1 MLKKVRIKGI
11 SFKNN
16 KETPKFAKKHSNVGA
31 NVERSV
37 LDVFKFFYEISAY
50 FPNKLLLKHRLFR
63 KKSYDK
69 NFVTA
74 PPISIVLLDK
84 RVILPPMFLVIT
96 ISRLDPAIIPIFYN
110 SSPLVSISFL
120 YQ

>member
-37 LDVFKFFYEISAY
+37 PDVF
-50 FPNKLLLKHRLFR
+50 
-63 KKSYDK
+63 
-69 NFVTA
+69 
-74 PPISIVLLDK
+74 
-84 RVILPPMFLVIT
+84 
-96 ISRLDPAIIPIFYN
+96 
-110 SSPLVSISFL
+110 
-120 YQ
+120 

>member
-11 SFKNN
+11 SFKYN

-37 LDVFKFFYEISAY
+37 PDVFKFFYEISAY

-63 KKSYDK
+63 KKSCDK

-74 PPISIVLLDK
+74 PPHWSQ
-84 RVILPPMFLVIT
+84 LVFYT
-96 ISRLDPAIIPIFYN
+96 NRMNLSAI
-110 SSPLVSISFL
+110 
-120 YQ
+120 

>member
-37 LDVFKFFYEISAY
+37 
-50 FPNKLLLKHRLFR
+50 
-63 KKSYDK
+63 
-69 NFVTA
+69 
-74 PPISIVLLDK
+74 
-84 RVILPPMFLVIT
+84 PMFLNFFMKFLL
-96 ISRLDPAIIPIFYN
+96 ISRISCFLNIICSEKRAVTRIL
-110 SSPLVSISFL
+110 SQLLRFL
-120 YQ
+120 LFC

>member
-37 LDVFKFFYEISAY
+37 PDIFKFFYEISAY
-50 FPNKLLLKHRLFR
+50 FPNKLLLKHHLFR
-63 KKSYDK
+63 KKSCDK

-84 RVILPPMFLVIT
+84 RVLLPPMFLVIT
-96 ISRLDPAIIPIFYN
+96 ISRLD
-110 SSPLVSISFL
+110 
-120 YQ
+120 QQ